1 MLFKPVQP
9 LNPGSKVAVIAPA
22 SAFDRAAF
30 EVGLKVIAERY
41 VPEFREGLFASTRYL
56 AGDDE
61 RRLQELTSSFS
72 YPATFCARGGYGVM
86 RLLASLSTSQV
97 RSNILV
103 GFSDIT
109 ALHLFYAKAGFKSVH
124 GPVLTQLGKQNPEV
138 IERLFW
144 LLEKSEVAPPLFG
157 TGGLGTSSVQGPLL
171 GGNLSVM
178 TRLLGTPFFP
188 DLSGAVLLIEDVGE
202 RPYRLDRMLTHLKLA
217 GALERVAGFALGEF
231 TECVEKDADYT
242 ALEVVL
248 EILSATKKPIVYGLP
263 IGHGAV
269 NQPVVH
275 GGVVRIDPPAHQLN
289 FVEPLVS

>member
-1 MLFKPVQP
+1 MLLKPVPP
-9 LNPGSKVAVIAPA
+9 LKPGSKVAVIAPA

-30 EVGLKVIAERY
+30 DVGLKFIAERY
-41 VPEFREGLFASTRYL
+41 LPEFREGLFSATRYL

-61 RRLQELTSSFS
+61 RRLQELNGSFS

-109 ALHLFYAKAGFKSVH
+109 ALHFFYAKAGFRSVH
-124 GPVLTQLGKQNPEV
+124 GPVLTQLGKQSPEIV
-138 IERLFW
+138 ERLFW
-144 LLEKSEVAPPLFG
+144 LLEKSEAAPPLFG
-157 TGGLGTSSVQGPLL
+157 TGGIGTTSVQGPLL

-188 DLSGAVLLIEDVGE
+188 DMSGAVLLIEDVGE
-202 RPYRLDRMLTHLKLA
+202 RPYRLDRMLTHLTLA
-217 GALERVAGFALGEF
+217 GVLDKVAGFALGDF
-231 TECVEKDADYT
+231 TECVEKGADYS
-242 ALEVVL
+242 ALDVVL
-248 EILSATKKPIVYGLP
+248 EVLSTTKKPIVYGLP
-263 IGHGAV
+263 IGHGAT

-289 FVEPLVS
+289 FVDPLVT